1 VIEKIFIDGIQMREI
16 VTDAILFDMYYSGG
30 APDVEAR
37 KDLTVRKME
46 PITDRT
52 PQFEGF
58 FVKNIVC
65 HGADRALVI
74 NGLPELSIKNM
85 ILDNVSI
92 TSKRGAYIA
101 DADGVQLNGCRIVP
115 QTGNVFNVI
124 QSRNVTIKSGTYPAP
139 ADLFLKVVGER
150 SENIR
155 LIGIDLKQVKKGIE
169 LEKNVKADAVKQE

>member
-1 VIEKIFIDGIQMREI
+1 MREI

-37 KDLTVRKME
+37 KDLTIRTTE
-46 PITDRT
+46 PVTDRT
-52 PQFEGF
+52 PQFKDF

-65 HGADRALVI
+65 NGADRAVVI

-92 TSKRGAYIA
+92 ISKRGAYIA

-115 QTGNVFNVI
+115 QSGTVFNII
-124 QSRNVTIKSGTYPAP
+124 QSRNITVKGGTYPAP
-139 ADLFLKVVGER
+139 ADLFMKVYGER

-155 LIGIDLKQVKKGIE
+155 LIGVDLKGVKKGIE
-169 LEKNVKADAVKQE
+169 LETNVKANAVKQE